1 MRVTNSCGGR
11 RRVRGVV
18 ALALVLAVIA
28 ATVPVLPATV
38 CAQLPGACP
47 PDSAFIDYIQG
58 QGHDGPLQ
66 VQVDAQTRSG
76 YYILDGFARGA
87 VEWTIDVPPRRAYFR
102 VSSMG
107 SIVSGG
113 HQMSAARFDLAAT
126 SAGGTGT
133 AMVVARLDLATH
145 VTNHFWKGMYYGP
158 SGEIVGRLVTPAG
171 VVEWHP
177 QAIATGDL
185 TYRLESEPFEVSV
198 GAPFDIRWETG
209 CHHVSGYIA
218 ITGELTLGTFGDPG
232 VQIRDCAGE
241 TVALTPVQP
250 TTWGGIKALFR

>member
-1 MRVTNSCGGR
+1 MRVTSSCGR
-11 RRVRGVV
+11 RRRARGGM
-18 ALALVLAVIA
+18 ALALALTAIA
-28 ATVPVLPATV
+28 ATAPLLAATAGAQVPEP
-38 CAQLPGACP
+38 CP
-47 PDSAFIDYIQG
+47 PDSAFIDFI

-66 VQVDAQTRSG
+66 VQVDAQTRSA

-218 ITGELTLGTFGDPG
+218 ITGELTLGTFGDPN
-232 VQIRDCAGE
+232 VQIRDCAG
-241 TVALTPVQP
+241 TAMTLTPTQP

>member
-1 MRVTNSCGGR
+1 MRVMSFSGQR
-11 RRVRGVV
+11 RRARGVV
-18 ALALVLAVIA
+18 APVLALAAMA
-28 ATVPVLPATV
+28 ATAPLFAATSGAQVPEP
-38 CAQLPGACP
+38 CP
-47 PDSAFIDYIQG
+47 PDSAFIDYI

-76 YYILDGFARGA
+76 YYLLDGFARGA

-107 SIVSGG
+107 SIVAGG
-113 HQMSAARFDLAAT
+113 HQMSASRFDLAAT

-145 VTNHFWKGMYYGP
+145 VTSHFWKGTYYGP
-158 SGEIVGRLVTPAG
+158 SGEIVGRLMTPAG

-177 QAIATGDL
+177 QAVATGDL

-209 CHHVSGYIA
+209 CHRVSGHIA

-250 TTWGGIKALFR
+250 TTWGGLKALFR